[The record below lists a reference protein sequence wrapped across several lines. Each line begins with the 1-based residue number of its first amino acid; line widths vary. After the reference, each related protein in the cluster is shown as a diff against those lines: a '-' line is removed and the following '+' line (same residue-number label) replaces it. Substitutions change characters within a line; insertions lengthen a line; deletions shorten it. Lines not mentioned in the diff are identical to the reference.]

1 MKEANQEGRIQAE
14 IAGGSLVSSHE
25 VARKGQYLRGF
36 ELGSLDGSLVHL
48 ADYRG
53 RSALVLILGDDHPE
67 TKGLLRELGEH
78 YEEIR
83 GKDAEM
89 LAIVHSPRE
98 KAAALKRTL
107 HLPYPVLLDVD
118 VGLHRELWA
127 TDAQNRDAAA
137 VYVTDR
143 SGEIFALYR
152 TAEGARLPTVRE
164 ILRRLEFI
172 SFQCPECEPPEWPV

>member
-1 MKEANQEGRIQAE
+1 MKGENQESRIQAA
-14 IAGGSLVSSHE
+14 IAGGSFVSSRDLP
-25 VARKGQYLRGF
+25 RKGQCLRDF
-36 ELGSLDGSLVHL
+36 EFRSLDGLTVRLADFRGQSSLVLVL
-48 ADYRG
+48 ADDR
-53 RSALVLILGDDHPE
+53 PE
-67 TKGLLRELGEH
+67 TQGLLRELGEH

-107 HLPYPVLLDVD
+107 RLPYPVLLDVD
-118 VGLHRELWA
+118 GGLHRELWA

-143 SGEIFALYR
+143 FGEIFALYR
-152 TAEGARLPTVRE
+152 TAEGARLPTVSE
-164 ILRRLEFI
+164 ILRQLEFI